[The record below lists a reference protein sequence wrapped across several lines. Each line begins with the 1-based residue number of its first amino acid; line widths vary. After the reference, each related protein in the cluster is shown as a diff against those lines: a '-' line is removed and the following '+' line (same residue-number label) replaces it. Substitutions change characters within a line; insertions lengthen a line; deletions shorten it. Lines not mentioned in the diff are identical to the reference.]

1 MSNKFKEFD
10 FGKSL
15 GINVLVM
22 LSGLFVI
29 LLLFSFW
36 FTVGAGQRGVLMD
49 FGAVQHEV
57 LEPGLHFKI
66 PFVQS
71 YVLMDVQVQKAE
83 TIETAFSKD
92 LQSVQTKM
100 AINWHIDPKDAEWV
114 YQNVGREDSL
124 VQRILQ
130 PAVSN
135 AVKSVTAQYNA
146 EDLVARRD
154 IIRAQIEQHVQ
165 SSVKNYRILV
175 DNANIVDFEF
185 SAQYANAIEQK
196 QVAQQHAQQAQY
208 DLQKAQVVAQQKV
221 VEAEAQSKAQALL
234 KETITPII
242 VQQEAIAKW
251 DGHLPKVIGGS
262 GVIPMIGNMD
272 SNKAN

>member
-92 LQSVQTKM
+92 LQ
-100 AINWHIDPKDAEWV
+100 
-114 YQNVGREDSL
+114 
-124 VQRILQ
+124 
-130 PAVSN
+130 
-135 AVKSVTAQYNA
+135 
-146 EDLVARRD
+146 
-154 IIRAQIEQHVQ
+154 
-165 SSVKNYRILV
+165 
-175 DNANIVDFEF
+175 
-185 SAQYANAIEQK
+185 
-196 QVAQQHAQQAQY
+196 
-208 DLQKAQVVAQQKV
+208 
-221 VEAEAQSKAQALL
+221 
-234 KETITPII
+234 
-242 VQQEAIAKW
+242 
-251 DGHLPKVIGGS
+251 
-262 GVIPMIGNMD
+262 
-272 SNKAN
+272 